1 MRRYI
6 VDKLKLAA
14 KERRVLSSCFSVT
27 IFSVVSRGIT
37 IGASTSETLIFELLL
52 VPVEILELQ
61 DYTNGRTMV
70 DSYRRSWEQ
79 FKGLVGC
86 NNKGDTKV
94 EPALAERRPS
104 GIAHEL
110 ALTEIRKA
118 FFADL
123 VVIYGVGEAVGVCL
137 AACVV
142 IMVPVNFSEV
152 AGAPLETKGVLIN
165 TAITLVAE

>member
-1 MRRYI
+1 M
-6 VDKLKLAA
+6 
-14 KERRVLSSCFSVT
+14 LSSCFSVT

-86 NNKGDTKV
+86 NNKGDNNKV

-104 GIAHEL
+104 GIAREL

-142 IMVPVNFSEV
+142 IMVPVNFSQV